1 MVWVKNKTI
10 YLYERDTGKIDVEL
24 IGDIQET
31 DRIEFRIKEE
41 LDDEKCL
48 YIQEDSDVV
57 DGKFTIDISKTVSA
71 LLQNDAEE
79 DKTYYYGFKLY
90 RNEEAI
96 DTMLAVGKIIV
107 KKGV

>member
-10 YLYERDTGKIDVEL
+10 YLYEGDTGKINVEL

-48 YIQEDSDVV
+48 YIQEDLDIT
-57 DGKFTIDISKTVSA
+57 DGKFIIDISKSASA
-71 LLQNDAEE
+71 LLKNDTDE

-90 RNEEAI
+90 RDGDAI
-96 DTMLAVGKIIV
+96 DTMLAIGKIII